1 MLEYSNAFTHAL
13 HQNIRTIESPTW
25 SQDDLRVQIEVKGM
39 PVDASKQKTNYVT
52 DSGRWGACMQT
63 WGTQGDTEQLCDKY
77 SGRKD
82 ERRKDE
88 RRKDVHRRVPVQIGI
103 IHERDVNRA
112 PGLQ

>member
-1 MLEYSNAFTHAL
+1 
-13 HQNIRTIESPTW
+13 
-25 SQDDLRVQIEVKGM
+25 
-39 PVDASKQKTNYVT
+39 
-52 DSGRWGACMQT
+52 MQT